1 MKTTNETEMVTIGDG
16 FTPEAAKSIGHLKNK
31 QRPNVMQ
38 KYRYQCQS
46 LVKKKTSLT
55 LKTKFTRRVTVSPCF
70 AFPSLGNN

>member
-46 LVKKKTSLT
+46 LVKK
-55 LKTKFTRRVTVSPCF
+55 TRY
-70 AFPSLGNN
+70 